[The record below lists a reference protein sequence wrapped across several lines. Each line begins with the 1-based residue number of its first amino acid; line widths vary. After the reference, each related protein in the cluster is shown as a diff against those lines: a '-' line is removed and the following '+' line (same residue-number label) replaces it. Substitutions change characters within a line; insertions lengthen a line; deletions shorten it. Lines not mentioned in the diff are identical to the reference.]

1 MSSAIFVQWRNPLTA
16 QVARPGGLRIGAAL
30 EKAEENLASIRD
42 DCVAGF
48 DEQLA
53 ALLSL
58 NKPGQLEPPEDARR
72 ETYRIANE
80 IYGLAGVFGM
90 TELGQ
95 AAYSLC
101 ELVDRLGALG
111 RWHQPAIDVHVAALL
126 LLRSPEPDMDAS
138 TLLEQLHTVVAQINL
153 LVR

>member
-1 MSSAIFVQWRNPLTA
+1 VSSAIFVQWRNPLTA
-16 QVARPGGLRIGAAL
+16 QVARPGGLRISAAL
-30 EKAEENLASIRD
+30 EKADENLATIRD
-42 DCVAGF
+42 DCVASF

-53 ALLSL
+53 TLVSL
-58 NKPGQLEPPEDARR
+58 NKPGQPEPPEDARR

-80 IYGLAGVFGM
+80 VYGLAGVFGM
-90 TELGQ
+90 VELGQ

-101 ELVDRLGALG
+101 ELVDRLGVLG
-111 RWHQPAIDVHVAALL
+111 RWHQPAVDVHVAALL

-138 TLLEQLHTVVAQINL
+138 TLLAQLHAVVAQIDA